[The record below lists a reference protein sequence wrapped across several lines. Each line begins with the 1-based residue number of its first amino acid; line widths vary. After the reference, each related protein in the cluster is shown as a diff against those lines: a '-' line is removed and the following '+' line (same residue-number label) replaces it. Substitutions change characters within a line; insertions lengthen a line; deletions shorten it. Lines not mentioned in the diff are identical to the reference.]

1 LTYFSKP
8 KFPSFDF
15 SVFENGDA
23 DEEASDGST
32 SVSDDAGGG
41 GSVVDVIENLESG
54 VEAGKDKNEQQSDE
68 SNDFSVSSF
77 C

>member
-1 LTYFSKP
+1 
-8 KFPSFDF
+8 
-15 SVFENGDA
+15 
-23 DEEASDGST
+23 
-32 SVSDDAGGG
+32 VSDDAGGG